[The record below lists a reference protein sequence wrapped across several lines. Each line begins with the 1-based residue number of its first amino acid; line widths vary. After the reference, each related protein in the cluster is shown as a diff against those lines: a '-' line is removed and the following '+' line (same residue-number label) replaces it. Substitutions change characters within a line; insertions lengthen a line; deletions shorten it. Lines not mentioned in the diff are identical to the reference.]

1 MIFLIRFPAIVL
13 RPIDKLKQG
22 ITQIA
27 NHNYG
32 QRLDFGDNRE
42 FGEVAQSFNDMAAKL
57 DEYRRSSLD
66 KLMTAKTRVE
76 AIVNTLHEPIIGLDS
91 SRNILFMNSEAL
103 SVLNLKEDVVG
114 RNATEVALSN
124 DLLRRL
130 VRGLYDENE
139 KGDEQQPLKI
149 YADNKES

>member
-1 MIFLIRFPAIVL
+1 MAR
-13 RPIDKLKQG
+13 
-22 ITQIA
+22 
-27 NHNYG
+27 
-32 QRLDFGDNRE
+32 
-42 FGEVAQSFNDMAAKL
+42 SFNDMAARL

-91 SRNILFMNSEAL
+91 SRKISFMNNEAL

-124 DLLRRL
+124 DLLLASRPRTTT
-130 VRGLYDENE
+130 
-139 KGDEQQPLKI
+139 
-149 YADNKES
+149 ANKRKKMTSSR